1 MTDAV
6 KHIVS
11 SLVFVA
17 ALIFLW
23 NPFGTWMPS
32 ELEMIAAGAVAVI
45 AAVFIGLVSTDEGRD
60 EREVALR
67 GKSARVGY
75 IAGVLVL
82 SLCVVVGLVTHE
94 PVNLWILGALG
105 AMVVTRV
112 VHRVM

>member
-1 MTDAV
+1 MNDLT
-6 KHIVS
+6 KHLVS

-23 NPFGTWMPS
+23 NPLGTWMPS
-32 ELEMIAAGAVAVI
+32 AFEMVFAGAVAVI

-60 EREVALR
+60 EREVAMR

-75 IAGVLVL
+75 MTGVLVL

-94 PVNLWILGALG
+94 PANLWILGALA
-105 AMVVTRV
+105 AMILARV
-112 VHRVM
+112 IHRVL